1 MNVPTAD
8 GTVRMLLLTSDV
20 DEPGT
25 VQFDTVIPY
34 HLGADGIV
42 YWNAPCES
50 GLTFVLL
57 NLDPTGLPSGVVH
70 QRPDGSEVLRTIDGY
85 RLEVDTGHGVAVFA
99 PNGQRRS
106 VTGIFLVKP

>member
-1 MNVPTAD
+1 
-8 GTVRMLLLTSDV
+8 MLLLAADV

-25 VQFDTVIPY
+25 VQLDAVIPY
-34 HLGADGIV
+34 QVGVDGIV

-57 NLDPTGLPSGVVH
+57 NIDPADLPSGVVH

-85 RLEVDTGHGVAVFA
+85 RLEVDTRNGVAVFA

-106 VTGIFLVKP
+106 VAGIFLVKP